1 MELFGVFIL
10 FLSINLFVLAMFNPG
25 GLNIPPKILGP
36 IKILQTKILNK
47 FVDGKFFRLNFFKK
61 NILLTFFNVRF
72 IDLITIYSVEKL
84 ETNNFILRL

>member
-36 IKILQTKILNK
+36 IKILVI
-47 FVDGKFFRLNFFKK
+47 
-61 NILLTFFNVRF
+61 
-72 IDLITIYSVEKL
+72 S
-84 ETNNFILRL
+84 